1 MFKKLKS
8 LFIEDDGEGSE
19 KEAAAAKEEQKKEQ
33 VEATASPSQQSTTA
47 STSGTPEIGEGKVTN
62 KFVEILFGAVEKN
75 NLDGYDYLEYKQS
88 LKALS
93 KMPMDEEMRY
103 QSAFAAAKPLGA
115 TPQKLVESAGHY
127 LNVLKQEESKF
138 SQALVQQKSK
148 QIGDRETRLK
158 QLDSIIV
165 QKQKQI
171 EQLNKE
177 IEEHQQH
184 KEKMKNEISSSSIKV
199 ETTKNNFIASYNKIV
214 GQIQSDINNMKK
226 YLK

>member
-1 MFKKLKS
+1 MFDKLKG
-8 LFIEDDGEGSE
+8 LFVTDDGTEE
-19 KEAAAAKEEQKKEQ
+19 KKKPVEAKEK
-33 VEATASPSQQSTTA
+33 VEAPAESEEEMVPSGQAQA
-47 STSGTPEIGEGKVTN
+47 STHVPQEVREGKVTE
-62 KFVEILFGAVEKN
+62 KFVKILFGAIEKN
-75 NLDGYDYLEYKQS
+75 NLEGYDYLEYKQS

-93 KMPMDEEMRY
+93 KMAMDEQMRY

-115 TPQKLVESAGHY
+115 TPQKLIEAAAYY
-127 LNVLKQEESKF
+127 LDILKQEEAKF

-165 QKQKQI
+165 QKEKQI
-171 EQLNKE
+171 EQLTKE
-177 IEEHQQH
+177 IEEHKQH
-184 KEKMKNEISSSSIKV
+184 KEKMRGEISNSTVKV

-214 GQIQSDINNMKK
+214 DQIQQDVDNMKK